1 MMDAQLERKLIE
13 CLTLIDEG
21 EPIERILARFPEDA
35 ARLRP
40 LLETV
45 GLLQRLPAEPDL
57 GAQRASRRAFLNQ
70 AAELREQQA
79 RRPRWLPSRMLA
91 SLAAVLVVLFLAGGA
106 AAASQR
112 ALPGSPLYAVKR
124 AVETAG
130 LLLAPQN
137 DKAALAASYEQR
149 RRDEVRAL
157 LSSGAAAEVRF
168 TGTIESLTPGQWL
181 LSGLPVTLNA
191 ATSITGT
198 PAVGARAEVQGS
210 TSGGQL
216 LAAFITIETDSVP
229 APTATPVATSVPS
242 AVATATQPTAIAT
255 PPPLLATATPSAEP
269 SEQASTKA
277 PPQPTQQPIIPTP
290 TSVPLPSATPV
301 PPSPVPPTPVPP
313 TPTTAPAPPT
323 EFEFSGTVER
333 IGSTWQISGQIVE
346 IDGNTEIRDTINIG
360 TRVKVRALRYTD
372 GRVVARRIERDNSG
386 GDNSGGG
393 GGDNSGGGGDNS
405 GGGGDN
411 SGGGDDNSGGG
422 GDNSGGGGGDN
433 SGGGGDN
440 KNNDNSGHGGGGGGD
455 NKNSSDAKK

>member
-1 MMDAQLERKLIE
+1 MDAQLERKLIE

-40 LLETV
+40 MLETV
-45 GLLQRLPAEPDL
+45 GLLQRLPAEPDP

-70 AAELREQQA
+70 AADLREQQA
-79 RRPRWLPSRMLA
+79 RRPRWFPSRMVA
-91 SLAAVLVVLFLAGGA
+91 SLAAVLVVLFLAGGV

-112 ALPGSPLYAVKR
+112 ALPGSPLYSVKR

-137 DKAALAASYEQR
+137 DKAALAASYDQR
-149 RRDEVRAL
+149 RRDEVQAL
-157 LSSGAAAEVRF
+157 LSSGRAAEVRF

-181 LSGLPVTLNA
+181 VSGLPVGINT

-198 PAVGARAEVQGS
+198 PVAGARAEVQGT
-210 TSGGQL
+210 TSGGQVV
-216 LAAFITIETDSVP
+216 ATFITIEGSSVP
-229 APTATPVATSVPS
+229 APTATPVATSMPS
-242 AVATATQPTAIAT
+242 AVATPTPPAAIAT
-255 PPPLLATATPSAEP
+255 PTALPATATPSAEP
-269 SEQASTKA
+269 SEQASTRA
-277 PPQPTQQPIIPTP
+277 PLLPSNTPIVPTA

-346 IDGNTEIRDTINIG
+346 IDGSTEIRDTINVG

-386 GDNSGGG
+386 SGDNSGH
-393 GGDNSGGGGDNS
+393 
-405 GGGGDN
+405 
-411 SGGGDDNSGGG
+411 
-422 GDNSGGGGGDN
+422 
-433 SGGGGDN
+433 GGGDN
-440 KNNDNSGHGGGGGGD
+440 KNNSSG
-455 NKNSSDAKK
+455 KK